1 MDAINEL
8 KIVHVDKFEIMSKT
22 AKRIPISDAKAI
34 GEKCGY
40 NQVIVVA
47 WDENTGTTSVCT
59 WGKSLTDCDLAAKG
73 GNFVKKALGW
83 PDELCH
89 EKPARIKRLDKAEAG
104 GQKNI

>member
-1 MDAINEL
+1 MNI
-8 KIVHVDKFEIMSKT
+8 DKFKIMSKT

-40 NQVIVVA
+40 NQVIIVA

-59 WGKSLTDCDLAAKG
+59 WGKSLNDCDLAAKS

-83 PDELCH
+83 PDELCNA
-89 EKPARIKRLDKAEAG
+89 KPARIKRLDSLK
-104 GQKNI
+104 QP